1 MNDAIILTRA
11 GVYLNKISNL
21 TKVTSSKW
29 HFKIWTEIFI
39 YFIGVGFE
47 CLDWPIP

>member
-1 MNDAIILTRA
+1 MNDAIILTCA
-11 GVYLNKISNL
+11 TVYLNMVSN
-21 TKVTSSKW
+21 
-29 HFKIWTEIFI
+29 FKIWIKIFI